1 MLCSCTQSCAKI
13 VLPQDEIQYRI
24 CAGSNYITQRVI
36 HYVTKE
42 KLKLSGVM
50 LAESVKLVD
59 REFFFFL
66 LFFLHLR
73 KDNLLFTVNIS
84 FFKNASFNTLKAKFT
99 LNLYIVGYK
108 ILNER
113 KERGK
118 KVPNVNFLLKLEYFD
133 ETPKYDSNMY
143 SN

>member
-1 MLCSCTQSCAKI
+1 
-13 VLPQDEIQYRI
+13 
-24 CAGSNYITQRVI
+24 
-36 HYVTKE
+36 
-42 KLKLSGVM
+42 M

-66 LFFLHLR
+66 LFFLHLT

-99 LNLYIVGYK
+99 LTFIVGYK

-133 ETPKYDSNMY
+133 ETPNMTVKCTVINIY
-143 SN
+143 TINQSLLCFDQKI